1 MGEGKKGEKNCY
13 RDLAESLVANSTD
26 DNFSENALLFEDCE
40 DMQWGDGK
48 KANSKCYRD
57 LSKSLIEKQKEIR
70 AENKSST
77 GSYSL
82 SETVCEKI
90 SEWGVP
96 SVSAVCPYGDKHS
109 YEVGDSQTLTEMFE
123 EACE

>member
-1 MGEGKKGEKNCY
+1 M
-13 RDLAESLVANSTD
+13 VANSTD

-57 LSKSLIEKQKEIR
+57 LSESLIEKKKEIR

-82 SETVCEKI
+82 SEKVCAKMDKWAIPFVSGICGEHVRYCEK
-90 SEWGVP
+90 
-96 SVSAVCPYGDKHS
+96 AD
-109 YEVGDSQTLTEMFE
+109 QLTLTEMFE